1 MQTAL
6 INTGAALRYTTRS
19 HYLHPLVP
27 AIASFAARTTTL
39 MIAFQQRLSKR
50 VAH

>member
-6 INTGAALRYTTRS
+6 INTAAALRCTTCS
-19 HYLHPLVP
+19 HHLHPRVP
-27 AIASFAARTTTL
+27 ATDSFAARTTTPV
-39 MIAFQQRLSKR
+39 IAFQQRLTKR